1 MPTIAEG
8 NYSLSLTAPSPLAS
22 SSLSIEFVVP
32 GTPNGLAESEQP
44 T

>member
-8 NYSLSLTAPSPLAS
+8 NYSLSFTAPSPLAS

-32 GTPNGLAESEQP
+32 GTPNGLESEQP